1 MALVAIL
8 AFFCMLSAFI
18 TFGLGMY
25 VYARNP
31 ASPVNRLFVI
41 VMLSATYW
49 AIGEFLI
56 WQSVEY
62 ENVWLWL
69 KFSSF
74 WPFVIAFTAHF
85 VLLFCGHPL
94 STYRRPYLVASLLYF
109 SAAMI
114 SLVGLFSENI
124 YTVRYVGDVGYTYIP
139 AGGSLSYVAESTY
152 SLVLMLW
159 ILYVAVTSWRAATVE
174 KVRRQNFL
182 VSAGLLT
189 IIACGMLSGIILP
202 SYGIYTPNLVFIG
215 IVVFTVLITYAV
227 LTCGLFTLSPETA
240 LPDLLRTM
248 PDGMVLLDP
257 LGRIIA
263 ANPAAAGIFAKQE
276 EDLRGMEAASLIP
289 KDEYDTLMVTI
300 RERGCVSD
308 FEATVGEGPSR
319 EVSIAGALVKDPSGN
334 PAGCVLVIR
343 DITSRKAAEM
353 ALRIAN
359 KKISLLTTLTRHDIS
374 NLVTALSAYL
384 ELMRDGANEP
394 MHDAYLASSIQIT
407 EKIAG
412 HLRFSRDYQD
422 FGSNQPAWQDLRL
435 MVSRAI
441 EDVPCEGIGVMSN
454 VGPVEIYADPLT
466 TRVISNLLDN
476 AIRHGEGVSSIRIWT
491 EEGDDGDLVIV
502 FEDDGTGISEKEKE
516 QIFRY
521 GYGKHTGLGLAISR
535 DILSITGITI
545 RETGKSGEGARFE
558 IHVPPRAWRVI
569 E

>member
-1 MALVAIL
+1 MALIITLV
-8 AFFCMLSAFI
+8 FFCMLSAFI
-18 TFGLGMY
+18 TFGLGVY

-31 ASPVNRLFVI
+31 PSPVNRLFVI

-56 WQSVEY
+56 WHVAGY
-62 ENVWLWL
+62 ENVWFWL

-85 VLLFCGHPL
+85 VLVFCGHPL
-94 STYRRPYLVASLLYF
+94 STYRRPYLLAIALYLP
-109 SAAMI
+109 AAII
-114 SLVGLFSENI
+114 SLIGLFSENI
-124 YTVRYVGDVGYTYIP
+124 YTVGYVVGVGYTYVP
-139 AGGSLSYVAESTY
+139 ARGSLSYVAEATY
-152 SLVLMLW
+152 SLVVMLW
-159 ILYVAVTSWRAATVE
+159 TALVAVSSWRAATAVRD
-174 KVRRQNFL
+174 RRQNIL

-189 IIACGMLSGIILP
+189 IIAFGTLSGIILP
-202 SYGIYTPNLVFIG
+202 AWGIYTPNLVFIG
-215 IVVFTVLITYAV
+215 IVIFTVLITYAV
-227 LTCGLFTLSPETA
+227 LTWGLFTLSPETA

-257 LGRIIA
+257 SGRIIA
-263 ANPAAAGIFAKQE
+263 ANPAASEIFDVRE
-276 EDLRGMEAASLIP
+276 EDLRGTEAASHLP
-289 KDEYDTLMVTI
+289 QKEYDHLQNTL
-300 RERGCVSD
+300 RERGFVSD
-308 FEATVGEGPSR
+308 FEAAVGGEPAR
-319 EVSIAGALVKDPSGN
+319 EVSIAGALVIDPSGN

-343 DITSRKAAEM
+343 DITSRKAAEK

-384 ELMRDGANEP
+384 ELMRDGADEP
-394 MHDAYLASSIQIT
+394 LRDAYLASSIQVT

-412 HLRFSRDYQD
+412 HLRFARDYQD
-422 FGSNQPAWQDLRL
+422 FGSNQPAWQDLGV

-441 EDVPCEGIGVMSN
+441 EDVPHEGIGVMPS

-476 AIRHGEGVSSIRIWT
+476 AVRHGERVSSIRIWT
-491 EEGDDGDLVIV
+491 EEGCGGYLVLV
-502 FEDDGTGISEKEKE
+502 FEDDGTGISEGEKEK
-516 QIFRY
+516 IFRY

-535 DILSITGITI
+535 DILLISGITI

-558 IHVPPRAWRVI
+558 IHVPPRAWRFM

>member
-1 MALVAIL
+1 MALVTFL

-18 TFGLGMY
+18 TFGLGVY

-56 WQSVEY
+56 WQSAEY
-62 ENVWLWL
+62 GNVWLWL

-94 STYRRPYLVASLLYF
+94 STYRRPYLVAFVLYLP
-109 SAAMI
+109 AAII
-114 SLVGLFSENI
+114 SLIGLFSEEI
-124 YTVRYVGDVGYTYIP
+124 YTIGYVVGVGYTYIP

-159 ILYVAVTSWRAATVE
+159 IVYVTVTSWRAATVE

-189 IIACGMLSGIILP
+189 IIACGILSGIILP
-202 SYGIYTPNLVFIG
+202 AYGIYIPNLVFIG
-215 IVVFTVLITYAV
+215 IVVFTVIITYAV

-257 LGRIIA
+257 RGRIIA
-263 ANPAAAGIFAKQE
+263 ANPAAAVIFHREE
-276 EDLRGMEAASLIP
+276 EDLRGMEAASLLP
-289 KDEYDTLMVTI
+289 EDDCNTLLAAI
-300 RERGCVSD
+300 RERGSVSD
-308 FEATVGEGPSR
+308 FEATVGEEPAR
-319 EVSIAGALVKDPSGN
+319 EVSIAGALIKDPSGN
-334 PAGCVLVIR
+334 PAGYVLVIR
-343 DITSRKAAEM
+343 DITSRKAAEK
-353 ALRIAN
+353 ALQIAN
-359 KKISLLTTLTRHDIS
+359 KKISLLTTLTRHDIG
-374 NLVTALSAYL
+374 NLITALSAYL
-384 ELMRDGANEP
+384 ELMREGANEP

-412 HLRFSRDYQD
+412 HLRFARDYQD
-422 FGSNQPAWQDLRL
+422 LGSNQPAWQDLRL
-435 MVSRAI
+435 IVSRAI
-441 EDVPCEGIGVMSN
+441 EDVPCEGIGVMPR

-476 AIRHGEGVSSIRIWT
+476 AVRHGGGVSSIRIWT
-491 EEGDDGDLVIV
+491 EEGHGGDLVIV
-502 FEDDGTGISEKEKE
+502 VEDDGTGISDEEKEK
-516 QIFRY
+516 IFRY

-558 IHVPPRAWRVI
+558 IHVPPRAWRAI